1 MASSPT
7 PAVRTIKTYAVTP
20 RPNPEAPRKVDMSSW
35 DLPILGAH
43 YIQKGLLF
51 KHPPDLS
58 VEQIIERLR
67 NSLEEA
73 LFHFYPLSGRLRVVT
88 CEGGGVTC
96 HVEVG
101 TEGEGEGPEF
111 VHAVADGI
119 GIADVVAADG
129 QDLPEFLKEFFP
141 LDLAINYD
149 GCTNPLLAIQLTELI
164 DGFFIG
170 CAFNHTI
177 GDGTS
182 FWHFFNAWAEISR
195 CIAVRKEVVLSRLPV
210 HDKWFIGGYGEPPI
224 KLPHSSPVEFVVR
237 FSPPPLRERMFH
249 FSIESLAKLKARANL
264 ECGKGTISTFQA
276 LSALMWR
283 CITRARGSPPEQKT
297 SCRLAIQN
305 RARLHPPLSPNYFG
319 NSLYATGTTTTVE
332 DLLNNNLGWAA
343 WLVHEVVSNHTDSA
357 IRDVVHT
364 YMKNPIVYNFSF
376 FDIHSIMMGSSPR
389 FDMYGCDFGWGKALA
404 ARSGSA
410 NKFDGKVSSYPG
422 WEGGGSID
430 LEVCL
435 LPQYMSALE
444 RDEEFLA
451 VVSPPIKLEVL
462 LGMSNK

>member
-1 MASSPT
+1 MPSSPT
-7 PAVRTIKTYAVTP
+7 PSVRTIKTYAVTP
-20 RPNPEAPRKVDMSSW
+20 RPNPEVPRKLDMSSW
-35 DLPILGAH
+35 DVPMLCGN

-51 KHPPDLS
+51 KYPPDLS
-58 VEQIIERLR
+58 VEQIIQRLR

-73 LFHFYPLSGRLRVVT
+73 LFHFYPLSGRLRIVT

-101 TEGEGEGPEF
+101 IDGEGAEF
-111 VHAVADGI
+111 VHAVADEI
-119 GIADVVAADG
+119 RIADVVAADALG
-129 QDLPEFLKEFFP
+129 
-141 LDLAINYD
+141 I
-149 GCTNPLLAIQLTELI
+149 
-164 DGFFIG
+164 FIG
-170 CAFNHTI
+170 CVFNHAI
-177 GDGTS
+177 ADGTS
-182 FWHFFNAWAEISR
+182 YWHFYNAWAEISR
-195 CIAVRKEVVLSRLPV
+195 GKAVGKKVVLSRLPV

-224 KLPHSSPVEFVVR
+224 KLPYSSPVEIVVR

-249 FSIESLAKLKARANL
+249 FTSESLAKLKARANH

-283 CITRARGSPPEQKT
+283 CITRARGFAPEQKT

-305 RARLHPPLSPNYFG
+305 RTRLQPQLPPNYFG
-319 NSLYATGTTTTVE
+319 NSVYAAAATTTAAE
-332 DLLNNNLGWAA
+332 LLNNNLGLAA

-357 IRDVVHT
+357 IRDMVHT
-364 YMKNPIVYNFSF
+364 YMQNPIVYNLHF
-376 FDIHSIMMGSSPR
+376 FDKHSIMMGSSPR

-410 NKFDGKVSSYPG
+410 NKFDGKVSAYPG

-435 LPQYMSALE
+435 LPEYMSALE

-462 LGMSNK
+462 LGISDK